1 MKTLAWFLK
10 GAEECRTP
18 VLPPRVAC
26 GCGPGLGDFLET
38 SWPLSGLGDV
48 VCVKS
53 SGWCLGQV
61 SRDC

>member
-26 GCGPGLGDFLET
+26 GCGPGLGDFLAAQ
-38 SWPLSGLGDV
+38 WLG
-48 VCVKS
+48 
-53 SGWCLGQV
+53 
-61 SRDC
+61 